1 MKLGKMNIQKR
12 ILVML
17 LSVGL
22 LTFAALGLVSL
33 RGLFGVRQQTEEG
46 SEQLGNAVA
55 DFAEDLAV
63 AQTKK
68 QISETAAEKARQVE
82 RELTM
87 VREDTEYLANVM
99 KRILAHPEQYVPRK
113 IPTGQEKQ
121 IESGETFL
129 LIAPKARES
138 CSSEEAQR
146 EIELAGNIADDLEI
160 MGSFYKDF
168 QTPC

>member
-1 MKLGKMNIQKR
+1 MKLGKMNIHKR

-46 SEQLGNAVA
+46 SERLGNAVA
-55 DFAEDLAV
+55 DFAGDLAV

-68 QISETAAEKARQVE
+68 QIGEAAAEKARQVE

-87 VREDTEYLANVM
+87 VREDTT
-99 KRILAHPEQYVPRK
+99 RIRNASYSRWNTSKSPSLNPVQPRHTRYSPSFRSIRCVKEMTRMSPAFTVPV
-113 IPTGQEKQ
+113 
-121 IESGETFL
+121 S
-129 LIAPKARES
+129 
-138 CSSEEAQR
+138 
-146 EIELAGNIADDLEI
+146 
-160 MGSFYKDF
+160 
-168 QTPC
+168 